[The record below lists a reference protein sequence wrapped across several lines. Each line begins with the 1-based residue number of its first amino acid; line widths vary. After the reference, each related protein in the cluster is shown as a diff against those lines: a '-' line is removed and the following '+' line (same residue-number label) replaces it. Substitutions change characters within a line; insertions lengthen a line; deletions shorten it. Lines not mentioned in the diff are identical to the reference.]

1 MTKKFKISFIAILI
15 LIITI
20 PIMIISFKQD
30 DLKSTDLNL
39 NEKITASYG
48 IEIESLKY
56 DGDVITA
63 EITYTNGSKDCE
75 VGIIIFVNGISQPYY
90 TDEYKE

>member
-56 DGDVITA
+56 DVLYNNSSIDLNI
-63 EITYTNGSKDCE
+63 
-75 VGIIIFVNGISQPYY
+75 QPDAS
-90 TDEYKE
+90 TSPKLLVPKVRK